1 MAKKKIVVCTTLRDF
16 NGTENDKIQK
26 LFLKS
31 IEDQTFKNF
40 ELIVTLYSEK
50 NVEKEINKYS
60 FVSKFYA
67 EKAESCRY
75 SLTPVLLNAVNEL
88 KEDNGIIL
96 WTTCDIV
103 FEKDFFENIVSH
115 TPPNTIGTSHP
126 HIITCMNNGQ
136 FERLKQHG
144 RRRLYSGFD
153 LVFFD
158 GAIFKE
164 KPILDILS
172 KYVFKDWGVF
182 EHFLI
187 ALNEVL
193 NDVNMVNLY
202 EISKIKKIENDREIT
217 NESRRFFIES
227 HARNSAV
234 FDEFLY
240 DYSLSKKYYDLAYCH
255 FKFDVIRSAV
265 KHYLYFYI
273 DIVMYLKRRI
283 IGVASRVL
291 PVTIKEMVKGKR

>member
-1 MAKKKIVVCTTLRDF
+1 MVKKKIVVCTTLRDF
-16 NGTENDKIQK
+16 NGTKNDKIQK

-31 IEDQTFKNF
+31 IEDQKYKNF
-40 ELIVTLYSEK
+40 ELVVTLFGEK

-67 EKAESCRY
+67 KKAENCRY
-75 SLTPVLLNAVNEL
+75 SLTLVLLNAVNEL

-103 FEKDFFENIVSH
+103 FQEDFFEKIVLH
-115 TPPNTIGTSHP
+115 TLPNTIGTSHP
-126 HIITCMNNGQ
+126 HITYINNGH
-136 FERLKQHG
+136 FERLKQYG
-144 RRRLYSGFD
+144 RQRLYSGFD

-193 NDVNMVNLY
+193 NDVNLVNLY
-202 EISKIKKIENDREIT
+202 EISKIKKIENDRKIT
-217 NESRRFFIES
+217 NESGRFFVES
-227 HARNSAV
+227 HAKNSAV

-240 DYSLSKKYYDLAYCH
+240 DYSISNKYYDLAYCH
-255 FKFDVIRSAV
+255 FKFKIIGCAI
-265 KHYLYFYI
+265 KHYLRFYM
-273 DIVMYLKRRI
+273 DIAGYLKRQTMSI
-283 IGVASRVL
+283 AARVFSVMIEKL
-291 PVTIKEMVKGKR
+291 LKGER